1 MSATIECQDKK
12 THLGRAQDADKEGV
26 GGDGEEKVEREED
39 RVEVRGGGR
48 GGAPGGKRLEVEGE
62 DEEAGETVEMRW

>member
-1 MSATIECQDKK
+1 M
-12 THLGRAQDADKEGV
+12 
-26 GGDGEEKVEREED
+26 GGAGEQKVEREED
-39 RVEVRGGGR
+39 RVEVRKGSGSR